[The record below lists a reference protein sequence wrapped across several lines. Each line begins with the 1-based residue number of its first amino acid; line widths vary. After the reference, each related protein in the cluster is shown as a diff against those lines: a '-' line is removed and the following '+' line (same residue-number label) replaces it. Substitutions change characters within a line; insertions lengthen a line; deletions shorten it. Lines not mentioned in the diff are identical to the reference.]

1 MLRWSMLKCSSA
13 WIAGSSPAMTNTK
26 SFSRRVC
33 VRVLLTTM
41 HQKDS
46 PSREKAEGSG
56 APKGASNQCPRGAIR
71 CCHLNALRARCPHP
85 TLPRLR
91 GEGWEGAR
99 LPALHRG
106 ACQSDRTLRLTGPRF
121 TRKRGRGRCPRRRSR
136 LSGAPRAPVVVPEGS
151 MPEPPENGV
160 TSPARRNRT
169 RSINRPSPVTSLERT
184 GIVPVT

>member
-91 GEGWEGAR
+91 GRAGRGSPSGAPPRR
-99 LPALHRG
+99 LPKRPNAS
-106 ACQSDRTLRLTGPRF
+106 AQPGPRF

-136 LSGAPRAPVVVPEGS
+136 LSGAPRAPVVVPEGT
-151 MPEPPENGV
+151 MPGPPEDGSQLPPAGTALAPSFGCHRS
-160 TSPARRNRT
+160 TSP
-169 RSINRPSPVTSLERT
+169 SIERDWQSN
-184 GIVPVT
+184 